1 MGHTEVV
8 QSFRIRAMVSGAL
21 TAAIVLTALPSWAGC
36 PPTPRE
42 AELCR
47 PFGQTSLRSNA
58 YGEFVWRAARGD
70 STSVEEF
77 VDPDGV
83 YQLCAWDENKLV
95 IAADI
100 PAAAECA
107 DGSCWSER
115 EDGGWRY
122 EDKAGANGDLRRL
135 DFTGSDESLTKIRAE
150 VMVIGGIILPVTGDI
165 IVQMLRTDTTLCLES
180 FAPAASYTIDDK
192 DAFAA
197 TFDVEDSS
205 RQK

>member
-1 MGHTEVV
+1 MGHTDVV
-8 QSFRIRAMVSGAL
+8 QTFRIPALLSAAL
-21 TAAIVLTALPSWAGC
+21 TAAIALAAVPSWAGC

-42 AELCR
+42 GQLCR

-77 VDPDGV
+77 VDPDAA
-83 YQLCAWDENKLV
+83 YQLCAWDEAKLV

-100 PAAAECA
+100 PAATECA

-135 DFTGSDESLTKIRAE
+135 DFTGSDESRTKLHAE
-150 VMVIGGIILPVTGDI
+150 VMVIGGIVLPVTGGI
-165 IVQMLRTDTTLCLES
+165 IVQVLRTDTALCLES
-180 FAPAASYTIDDK
+180 VAPVDSYTIDDK

-205 RQK
+205 RQQ

>member
-1 MGHTEVV
+1 M
-8 QSFRIRAMVSGAL
+8 QSFRILTLLSGAV
-21 TAAIVLTALPSWAGC
+21 TAAIALATVPSWAGC
-36 PPTPRE
+36 PPTPWE
-42 AELCR
+42 AQLCR

-70 STSVEEF
+70 TTSVEEF
-77 VDPDGV
+77 VDPDAA
-83 YQLCAWDENKLV
+83 YQLCAWDEGKLV

-100 PAAAECA
+100 PAAAECT

-115 EDGGWRY
+115 EDGAWRY

-135 DFTGSDESLTKIRAE
+135 DFTASDESRTKIRAD

-165 IVQMLRTDTTLCLES
+165 IVQVLRTDTTLCLES
-180 FAPAASYTIDDK
+180 FAPVDSYTIDDK

-197 TFDVEDSS
+197 IFDAEDSS
-205 RQK
+205 RHK